1 MHSEANEY
9 QKLNRLKNKDLV
21 AFSWMYAT
29 YSPALYMLI
38 LKAIRDTNEA
48 DSILL
53 KSFKRMWKKIE
64 SYDEAKSSLFIW
76 MAQITFQN
84 CYNSDSSVAIVHKET
99 ETINRGKRIWV
110 TT

>member
-38 LKAIRDTNEA
+38 LKATTDTNEA
-48 DSILL
+48 DLILL
-53 KSFKRMWKKIE
+53 KSFKRMLGK
-64 SYDEAKSSLFIW
+64 
-76 MAQITFQN
+76 
-84 CYNSDSSVAIVHKET
+84 
-99 ETINRGKRIWV
+99 NRKL
-110 TT
+110 